1 MWNCVLETNEKQT
14 NQSKFESFKKS
25 LPKKTLFFL
34 TRCERPGWH
43 EVRKAGKGRGFLNNE
58 DPEHELFCR
67 DLRAFSGVIF
77 PSFIFAAAQSLE
89 QIENIVW

>member
-1 MWNCVLETNEKQT
+1 MKC
-14 NQSKFESFKKS
+14 
-25 LPKKTLFFL
+25 
-34 TRCERPGWH
+34 
-43 EVRKAGKGRGFLNNE
+43 GKRGREGASSITKDLIDRE

-89 QIENIVW
+89 

>member
-1 MWNCVLETNEKQT
+1 MKC
-14 NQSKFESFKKS
+14 
-25 LPKKTLFFL
+25 
-34 TRCERPGWH
+34 
-43 EVRKAGKGRGFLNNE
+43 GKRGREGASSITKDLIDRE

-89 QIENIVW
+89 QIENIV